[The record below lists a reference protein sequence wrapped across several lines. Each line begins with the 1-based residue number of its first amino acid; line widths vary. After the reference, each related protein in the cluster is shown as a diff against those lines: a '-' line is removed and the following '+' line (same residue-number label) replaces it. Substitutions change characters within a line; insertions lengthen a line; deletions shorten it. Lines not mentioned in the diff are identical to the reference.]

1 MPDNKNLLAAAIAA
15 ALATLVSG
23 CVSNAAKS
31 GGGESSAPVAAAV
44 QAAVAPAP
52 ATAMPANS
60 SGISVP
66 VTAVNPEDLLDYNKT
81 IVVPTAYVKFLVE
94 GKVGVS
100 KQGSALSTLGG
111 GSANSVKASA
121 KYHLNGMNKA
131 LAQSIA
137 KKAYD
142 DFVAQMRAAGYTVLT
157 WNDIKGRDY
166 LQGIA
171 LAKADAKWGLPVES
185 PVGSSDTLLVAA
197 PSDEQQIKIGFT
209 GPFSEFISLGKPKI
223 KDATIIIPTYTIVA
237 PQIWG
242 ETGAS
247 YSTISAGI
255 QTAPGMNL
263 QAASATWM
271 GKPKTRMMR
280 GIPGVA
286 SKAPVLNITANAGT
300 LSKTDTTS
308 NAANALSKGLSLLSG
323 AGSITSNSADYTFT
337 VDATAY
343 SNGALKGISAF
354 NAEVAKVAR
363 GAK

>member
-1 MPDNKNLLAAAIAA
+1 MHFTPTLLAAAI
-15 ALATLVSG
+15 TLGLLTG
-23 CVSNAAKS
+23 CVSNSVKTGGAA
-31 GGGESSAPVAAAV
+31 SSPNP
-44 QAAVAPAP
+44 QAAPA
-52 ATAMPANS
+52 AMPAAATAATVAVN
-60 SGISVP
+60 
-66 VTAVNPEDLLDYNKT
+66 AVNPEDLLDYNKT
-81 IVVPTAYVKFLVE
+81 VVVPTAYVKFVVD

-121 KYHLNGMNKA
+121 KYRINGLDKA

-142 DFVAQMRAAGYTVLT
+142 DFVGQMRAAGYTVLT

-171 LAKADAKWGLPVES
+171 LAKADPKWNLPLES
-185 PVGSSDTLLVAA
+185 PVGTSDTLLVAA

-209 GPFSEFISLGKPKI
+209 GPFSEFISMGKPKI

-247 YSTISAGI
+247 YATISAGI

-271 GKPKTRMMR
+271 GKPKSRMMR

-286 SKAPVLNITANAGT
+286 TKAPVINISSNVGT
-300 LSKTDTTS
+300 LSKTDTTPA
-308 NAANALSKGLSLLSG
+308 AANALSKGLSMLSG
-323 AGSITSNSADYTFT
+323 AGSISASSADYTFS
-337 VDATAY
+337 VDPAAY
-343 SNGALKGISAF
+343 SSGAMKGIAAF
-354 NAEVAKVAR
+354 NAEVARVAR
-363 GAK
+363 EAR